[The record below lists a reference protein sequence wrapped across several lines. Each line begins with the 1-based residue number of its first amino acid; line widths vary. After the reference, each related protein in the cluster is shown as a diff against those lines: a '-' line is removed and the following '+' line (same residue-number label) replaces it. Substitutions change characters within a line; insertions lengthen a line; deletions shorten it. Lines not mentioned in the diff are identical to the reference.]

1 MGMGKI
7 FSKLLRLIISLVIG
21 ALLLKVVIDYQ
32 DVIKTVWEQWWKQGD
47 IRM

>member
-1 MGMGKI
+1 MGKV
-7 FSKLLRLIISLVIG
+7 FSKLLRLIFSLVVG

-32 DVIKTVWEQWWKQGD
+32 DVIKAVWEQWWTQQS

>member
-1 MGMGKI
+1 MGKV
-7 FSKLLRLIISLVIG
+7 FSKLLRLIFSLAVG

-32 DVIKTVWEQWWKQGD
+32 DVIKAAWEQWWTQQS

>member
-1 MGMGKI
+1 MGKV
-7 FSKLLRLIISLVIG
+7 FSKLLRLIFSLVVG

-32 DVIKTVWEQWWKQGD
+32 DVIKAVWEQWWTQES